1 MQFLGRG
8 RAGPPPRRDSGV
20 LRSIHFIASSPTTS
34 DNQEVTMQV
43 NITFRHLE
51 PTEALKAHVKD
62 KVAHIQRYVDR
73 PGEAHAVL
81 HLENLQHHAEI
92 TMKAGA
98 FSVRGRGKSEDM
110 YASIDAAADKIER
123 QLKKHKERVRNHK
136 ATLIPKNWI
145 PIDIR
150 HEIIDEP
157 SDAPSA
163 RVVSTSKFQA
173 KPMSLDEAIT
183 QMDLINSRFYVFQ
196 EAKTHAINVVYRRD
210 DGKLGVIEASPA

>member
-1 MQFLGRG
+1 MQFVGRG
-8 RAGPPPRRDSGV
+8 RAGCLREEDSGTPRPIHFRIPRR
-20 LRSIHFIASSPTTS
+20 T
-34 DNQEVTMQV
+34 QEDTMQV

-51 PTEALKAHVKD
+51 PTEALKEHVKD

-81 HLENLQHHAEI
+81 HLENLSHHAEI

-98 FSVRGRGKSEDM
+98 FSVRGRGKSDDM

-136 ATLIPKNWI
+136 ATLIPKDWM
-145 PIDIR
+145 PVDIR
-150 HEIIDEP
+150 HEIHEEHAETP
-157 SDAPSA
+157 SS

-173 KPMSLDEAIT
+173 TPMSLDEAIV
-183 QMDLINSRFYVFQ
+183 QMDLLNSRFYVFQ
-196 EAKTHAINVVYRRD
+196 EAKTRAINVVYRRD
-210 DGKLGVIEASPA
+210 DGKLGVIEARPS

>member
-1 MQFLGRG
+1 
-8 RAGPPPRRDSGV
+8 
-20 LRSIHFIASSPTTS
+20 
-34 DNQEVTMQV
+34 MQV

-51 PTEALKAHVKD
+51 PTEGLKAHVKD

-73 PGEAHAVL
+73 PSEAHAVL

-92 TMKAGA
+92 TMKAGP

-136 ATLIPKNWI
+136 ATLIPKDWR
-145 PIDIR
+145 PVDIR
-150 HEIIDEP
+150 HEIIDQP
-157 SDAPSA
+157 SDAPSS

-173 KPMSLDEAIT
+173 TPMSLDEAIM
-183 QMDLINSRFYVFQ
+183 QMDLLNSRFYVFQ
-196 EAKTHAINVVYRRD
+196 EAKTRAINVVYRRD
-210 DGKLGVIEASPA
+210 DGKLGVIEAQAAK